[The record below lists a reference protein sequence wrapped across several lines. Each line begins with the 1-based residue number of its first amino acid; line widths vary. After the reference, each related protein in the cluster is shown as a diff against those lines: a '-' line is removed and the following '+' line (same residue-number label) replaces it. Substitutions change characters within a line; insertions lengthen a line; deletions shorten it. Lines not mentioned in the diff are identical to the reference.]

1 MLEGGPLM
9 LVVFLLLGL
18 GIAVYV
24 ISRNV
29 KTNKEAISLMKK
41 EKTETAQAVA
51 AKPAVVSEAN
61 SEEEIAAFM
70 ALHLYLS
77 QTVHD
82 KESNVITIER
92 IQRRYSPWSSKIY
105 NMNNVLR

>member
-9 LVVFLLLGL
+9 LVVLLALGL
-18 GIAVYV
+18 AIAVYV
-24 ISRNV
+24 
-29 KTNKEAISLMKK
+29 TNKRVKANREAISRIKQ
-41 EKTETAQAVA
+41 EKNETTQAD
-51 AKPAVVSEAN
+51 KSTAVS

-77 QTVHD
+77 QAIHD
-82 KESNVITIER
+82 RESNIITIER